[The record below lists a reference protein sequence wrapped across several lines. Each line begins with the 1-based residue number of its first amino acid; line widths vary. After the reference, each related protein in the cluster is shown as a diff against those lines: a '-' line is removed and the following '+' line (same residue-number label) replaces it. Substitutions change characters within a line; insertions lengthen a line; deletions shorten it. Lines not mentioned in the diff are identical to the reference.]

1 MNISSIV
8 VQALPE
14 YIDEL
19 VDFFKQAEYVD
30 YHLHDKEKGKIIVTV
45 EGKGV
50 EEEIK
55 KLVKIQQ
62 LPHVIAADMM
72 MTYQE
77 EQLDEEIKKL
87 EAEDPVPAILN
98 ETDVDVR
105 DVVYNGDLKHKDFH
119 GGH

>member
-1 MNISSIV
+1 MNVSSIV

-14 YIDEL
+14 YVDEL
-19 VDFFKQAEYVD
+19 VDFFKKADYVD

-50 EEEIK
+50 EEEIE
-55 KLVKIQQ
+55 KLVKIQR

-77 EQLDEEIKKL
+77 DELDAEVKRL
-87 EAEDPVPAILN
+87 ESEDPVPDVLN
-98 ETDVDVR
+98 DEDIDVR
-105 DVVYNGDLKHKDFH
+105 DIVYHGDLRHKKLGF
-119 GGH
+119 